1 MILNGE
7 KNGQKIGKM
16 LFIVQKGAEE
26 GNLVSINK
34 ELFHRKKI
42 F

>member
-1 MILNGE
+1 VILNGE

-26 GNLVSINK
+26 ENLVSINK
-34 ELFHRKKI
+34 EIFHRK
-42 F
+42 